1 MRRVPWVRRGGR
13 RPLERI
19 RPSLVLLP
27 WVQPFCLGTWEGG
40 WFDFPVVSTV
50 GNFFW
55 WQIIFSW
62 GSLNYTCP
70 ISFHQGW
77 CCCLL
82 CPVGLPAWINSNM
95 FVFFW
100 VGYFFFIMIGL
111 ANEGRAWALTMM
123 KSSGKRMW
131 EGEFS
136 PRGAR
141 GGDSHPHFFLDP
153 LLHNVFRAS
162 SVFTSILWPGFLSL
176 FDLPGNQAL
185 PPSGLLVSPVPSHF
199 TVVFHPIFLSLSI
212 APGSSK
218 IINKGLVEKATLPSC
233 HGML

>member
-100 VGYFFFIMIGL
+100 VGYFFFY
-111 ANEGRAWALTMM
+111 NDRV
-123 KSSGKRMW
+123 GKR
-131 EGEFS
+131 GESMSTDDDEIIRKEDVRGRILTPRS
-136 PRGAR
+136 PWWWLA
-141 GGDSHPHFFLDP
+141 PP
-153 LLHNVFRAS
+153 LLSGPTFTQCIQSLLCFHFYSLTRLSFSFWFTWESGTS
-162 SVFTSILWPGFLSL
+162 SLRTTC
-176 FDLPGNQAL
+176 LPC
-185 PPSGLLVSPVPSHF
+185 PFSFYCSFPSN
-199 TVVFHPIFLSLSI
+199 LSLSLN
-212 APGSSK
+212 SSWQ
-218 IINKGLVEKATLPSC
+218 L
-233 HGML
+233 